1 MDTQKQAGLWGK
13 VKDLWRKWT
22 GGQEYQGPSA
32 SEDQVLDAFA
42 DDFVRNFLWTL
53 GPIVI
58 RQAVVEGNKAGIP
71 PEYMPYLFWLW
82 NEGRSSWPEMAADKY
97 LGLKVAKDLTKA
109 QRSMPNYRPVLK
121 IPPPEL
127 EPQIDKAL
135 SSLALWAA
143 TKMLILLM
151 EGYDKFLGKWTPA
164 MARAV
169 GPTLPKNKAGIYLQL
184 FFEDSVRRQSGQF
197 LSGALLDDVILG
209 LFP

>member
-42 DDFVRNFLWTL
+42 DDFVRNFLWKL
-53 GPIVI
+53 GPLAV

-71 PEYMPYLFWLW
+71 PEYLPYLFWLW
-82 NEGRSSWPEMAADKY
+82 NEGRSSWPEMTTEEY
-97 LGLKVAKDLTKA
+97 LALKVAKDLTKPERTMPSY
-109 QRSMPNYRPVLK
+109 RSALR

-127 EPQIDKAL
+127 EPAVDKAIKRM
-135 SSLALWAA
+135 AFWGA
-143 TKMLILLM
+143 TKLLAVLVR
-151 EGYDKFLGKWTPA
+151 GYNNYLEKWTPA

-169 GPTLPKNKAGIYLQL
+169 KAALPKDKAGLYLQL